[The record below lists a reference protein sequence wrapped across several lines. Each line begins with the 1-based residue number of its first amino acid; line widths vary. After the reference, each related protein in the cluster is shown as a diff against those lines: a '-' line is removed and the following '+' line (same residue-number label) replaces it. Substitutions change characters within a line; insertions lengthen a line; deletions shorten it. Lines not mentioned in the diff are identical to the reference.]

1 MKIDILTLFPE
12 FFSPFLSTS
21 IIGRALESG
30 VAEIVATNIRD
41 YAFDRHKRVDDYCYG
56 GGPGM
61 LMKPEPLAR
70 AIDAVR
76 NADSTVVFLSPKGEP
91 FSQKIAEELSEAEHL
106 ILICGHYEGIDQR
119 VIDSRVD
126 REISIGDYVL
136 TGGEIPAMVIS
147 DAIIRLL
154 PGVLGEGSAEDES
167 MQSGLLE
174 YPQYTRPRV
183 FEGMEVPE
191 VLLSGNHQAIENWRR
206 DQSILETRKKRKD
219 LYEKHQKKLK

>member
-1 MKIDILTLFPE
+1 MKIDILTLFPD
-12 FFSPFLSTS
+12 FFAPFLSTS

-30 VAEIVATNIRD
+30 TAEIRATNIRD
-41 YAFDRHKRVDDYCYG
+41 YAYDRHKRVDDYCYG

-70 AIDAVR
+70 AIDDCR
-76 NADSTVVFLSPKGEP
+76 RSDSTVIFLSPKGEP
-91 FSQKIAEELSEAEHL
+91 FSQEIAQELSEAQHL
-106 ILICGHYEGIDQR
+106 IFICGHYEGIDQR
-119 VIDSRVD
+119 VINSRVD

-136 TGGEIPAMVIS
+136 TGGEIPAMVIA
-147 DAIIRLL
+147 DAVIRLL

-191 VLLSGNHQAIENWRR
+191 VLLSGNHQAIEDWRR
-206 DQSILETRKKRKD
+206 EQSLLETKKKRKD
-219 LYEKHQKKLK
+219 LYEKYRKNSQ

>member
-12 FFSPFLSTS
+12 FFAPFFSTS

-30 VAEIVATNIRD
+30 AAEIHATNIRD
-41 YAFDRHKRVDDYCYG
+41 YAYDRHKRVDDYCYG

-70 AIDAVR
+70 AIDDCR
-76 NADSTVVFLSPKGEP
+76 RSDSTVIFLSPKGEP
-91 FSQKIAEELSEAEHL
+91 FSQEIAQELSDSQHL
-106 ILICGHYEGIDQR
+106 IFICGHYEGIDQR

-136 TGGEIPAMVIS
+136 TGGEIPAMVIA
-147 DAIIRLL
+147 DAVIRLL

-191 VLLSGNHQAIENWRR
+191 VLLSGNHQAIDDWRR
-206 DQSILETRKKRKD
+206 EQSLMETKKKRKD
-219 LYEKHQKKLK
+219 LYEKYRKNSQ

>member
-12 FFSPFLSTS
+12 FFAPFLSTS
-21 IIGRALESG
+21 IIGRALEAG
-30 VAEIVATNIRD
+30 TVEIQPTNIRD
-41 YAFDRHKRVDDYCYG
+41 YAYDRHKRVDDYCYG

-70 AIDAVR
+70 AIDDVKAE
-76 NADSTVVFLSPKGEP
+76 DSVVIFLSPKGEP
-91 FSQKIAEELSEAEHL
+91 FTQRIAAELSEAAHL

-136 TGGEIPAMVIS
+136 TGGEIPAMVVS
-147 DAIIRLL
+147 DAVIRLL

-174 YPQYTRPRV
+174 YPQYTRPRI

-191 VLLSGNHQAIENWRR
+191 VLLSGNHQRIEDWRKEQSLLETKKKRR
-206 DQSILETRKKRKD
+206 DLF
-219 LYEKHQKKLK
+219 EKYQKNS

>member
-12 FFSPFLSTS
+12 FFSHFLSTS
-21 IIGRALESG
+21 IIGRALEAG
-30 VAEIVATNIRD
+30 AAKIQPTNIRD

-70 AIDAVR
+70 AIDDVKGS
-76 NADSTVVFLSPKGEP
+76 DSVVVFLSPKGEP
-91 FSQKIAEELSEAEHL
+91 FTQQIAAELSQAEHL

-136 TGGEIPAMVIS
+136 TGGEIPAMVVS
-147 DAIIRLL
+147 DAVIRLL

-174 YPQYTRPRV
+174 YPQYTRPRI

-191 VLLSGNHQAIENWRR
+191 VLLSGNHQRIEDWRKEQSLLETKKKRR
-206 DQSILETRKKRKD
+206 DLF
-219 LYEKHQKKLK
+219 EKYQKNSE